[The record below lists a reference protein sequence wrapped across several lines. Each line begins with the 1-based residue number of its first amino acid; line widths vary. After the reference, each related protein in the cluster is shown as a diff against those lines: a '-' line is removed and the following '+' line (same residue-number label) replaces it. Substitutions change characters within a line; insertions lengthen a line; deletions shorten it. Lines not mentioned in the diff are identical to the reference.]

1 MAINIDLNDVIAELL
16 EQNKALQLENIILK
30 KAIETLQSPPS
41 DETDT

>member
-1 MAINIDLNDVIAELL
+1 MDINVDLNDVIEELL
-16 EQNKALQLENIILK
+16 DRNKALILENIVLK